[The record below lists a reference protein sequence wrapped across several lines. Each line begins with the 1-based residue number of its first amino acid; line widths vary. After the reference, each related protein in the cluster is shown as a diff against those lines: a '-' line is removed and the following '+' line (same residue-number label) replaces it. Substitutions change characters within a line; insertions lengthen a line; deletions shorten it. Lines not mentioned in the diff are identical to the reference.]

1 MTTVFNSNNVHLHK
15 RFQPHQ
21 KNYQLIHPQRFRKV
35 NRIVRSQR
43 YHTVKAQNQEQQDFS
58 DDGRSRK
65 MFTVGFAPT
74 SPQGWMQ
81 MINLLKESGIRC
93 LSPQELSFEQDKGT
107 TAIDIRPAAAFEKFH
122 IENTVNVPLFQ
133 PIEGWT
139 PWKIA
144 RRAGFALFGVLNG
157 TEINPNFVQEID
169 ELVQKDNGVVIL
181 CDYGGD
187 LGEEKSDTSS
197 LPRQSRSLMAA
208 YQLCKLGYKN
218 VSVVKGGVNGWI
230 KSGRDYAVG
239 GTEE

>member
-1 MTTVFNSNNVHLHK
+1 MLLTHPKNTFSPPNV
-15 RFQPHQ
+15 Q
-21 KNYQLIHPQRFRKV
+21 KNPYALSVKRSTQLV
-35 NRIVRSQR
+35 NSRVTLRQVTR
-43 YHTVKAQNQEQQDFS
+43 VKAQSSDDEMS

-65 MFTVGFAPT
+65 MFQVGFAPT
-74 SPQGWMQ
+74 SPQGWLQ

-93 LSPQELSFEQDKGT
+93 LSPQELTFEQDKGIMT
-107 TAIDIRPAAAFEKFH
+107 VIDIRPADSFSKVH
-122 IENTVNVPLFQ
+122 IENSINVPLFQ

-157 TEINPNFVQEID
+157 TEINPNFMQEI
-169 ELVQKDNGVVIL
+169 EAQITKDSGVVVV

-187 LGEEKSDTSS
+187 LAEEKSDSSS

-218 VSVVKGGVNGWI
+218 VCVVKGGVNGWV
-230 KSGRDYAVG
+230 KSGREYAVSNVNG
-239 GTEE
+239 E